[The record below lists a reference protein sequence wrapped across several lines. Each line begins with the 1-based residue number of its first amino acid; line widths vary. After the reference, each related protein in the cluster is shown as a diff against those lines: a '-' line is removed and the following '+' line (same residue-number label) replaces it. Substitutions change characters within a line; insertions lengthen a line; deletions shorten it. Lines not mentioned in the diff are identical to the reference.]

1 MKRTV
6 TIAAA
11 ALSIILAGC
20 VGSPVARDDSKLA
33 VDGPSSASSPT
44 AAAVPTSSPTP
55 LPTPSP
61 TPAEATAALSASAAS
76 ASERPTF
83 PHGAISTDQ
92 AVKSLGKV
100 KTVCGEVVTATYA
113 KSSAGSP
120 TFLNLDK
127 ARGRFTIVIW
137 KEYRSTFDQAPEKL
151 FDGGWVCIQGKITSY
166 KGVPQIRSLGG
177 DIADPSRFIPLTG
190 EARTCLAKGVSMSI
204 SCTVI
209 VDEQRINNEMTLDAL
224 DAESG
229 LYDDLYGDAS
239 DLGSDLSGD
248 LPGDLP

>member
-44 AAAVPTSSPTP
+44 
-55 LPTPSP
+55 
-61 TPAEATAALSASAAS
+61 EATAALSASAAS

-113 KSSAGSP
+113 KSSTGSP

-127 ARGRFTIVIW
+127 ARGRFTIVI
-137 KEYRSTFDQAPEKL
+137 
-151 FDGGWVCIQGKITSY
+151 
-166 KGVPQIRSLGG
+166 
-177 DIADPSRFIPLTG
+177 
-190 EARTCLAKGVSMSI
+190 
-204 SCTVI
+204 
-209 VDEQRINNEMTLDAL
+209 
-224 DAESG
+224 
-229 LYDDLYGDAS
+229 
-239 DLGSDLSGD
+239 
-248 LPGDLP
+248 